1 VEAYRT
7 IRRELGEFSD
17 ELARK
22 PEIVVLNKL
31 DLVPAEDRTE
41 LLADVLA
48 RFAKRGVKP
57 MLMSGATGEG
67 VREVLDAAW
76 RMVDGARVRV

>member
-1 VEAYRT
+1 MPV
-7 IRRELGEFSD
+7 
-17 ELARK
+17 
-22 PEIVVLNKL
+22 
-31 DLVPAEDRTE
+31 EDRGE

-57 MLMSGATGEG
+57 MVMSGATGEG

-76 RMVDGARVRV
+76 RMVDGARERVDSLPR